1 MAMTTSSTTYKILFT
16 IIIKMNLMM
25 LKITG
30 NKTIAKARIIM
41 IVKNFLIFLI
51 TKKDLLFH
59 QLLFFYF

>member
-16 IIIKMNLMM
+16 IIIKMNLMI

-51 TKKDLLFH
+51 TKKDL
-59 QLLFFYF
+59 